1 MHDCVSLL
9 SCAGQELRVLVVGY
23 IRPEANF
30 VSLDALIKRIHRDAD
45 VTRECL
51 SEPRLASLKDH
62 HFLSPT
68 DSAL

>member
-1 MHDCVSLL
+1 M
-9 SCAGQELRVLVVGY
+9 LVVGY

-51 SEPRLASLKDH
+51 SESRLASLKEH
-62 HFLSPT
+62 RFLKPT
-68 DSAL
+68 AASL